1 MIKIKNSRFEWSP
14 SINTVHTTSTSH
26 STVDIYILHVWY
38 RYTCT
43 KIKNTSE
50 NIIHHFIADCRC
62 IPYHPGLIQ
71 LQLQLLA
78 SNVYF
83 IHTHTHTTLLH
94 PTSPSHWNCKKAM
107 LAHVL
112 NAQTL
117 CSNPQSCCAPY
128 HPPTPT
134 VLATKSHCHVWV
146 PTPTLSHLLL
156 PTNLGNGWHGAI

>member
-1 MIKIKNSRFEWSP
+1 MIKIKNSSGHLLLILYTP
-14 SINTVHTTSTSH
+14 LLLLLL
-26 STVDIYILHVWY
+26 DIHVWY

-71 LQLQLLA
+71 LQLLA

-83 IHTHTHTTLLH
+83 IHTHTPTTLLR